1 MNRSYQGI
9 FATDLDGT
17 LMHGGRIAAEDRAAL
32 ETLKERNIL
41 RVIATGRSLHSA
53 RTCLEPGFPADYLV
67 LSTGNQVLNWQTEEM
82 LFSSLLPGRAVHE
95 ICRLLTDLDL
105 SFMVHDAFPDNH
117 RFAFHRSGRRVED
130 FERRLALHAP
140 LGRKLEGRAETAS
153 QVVAIVDAG
162 HETLHEHVARRLHD
176 LSVIRATSPL
186 DGRSLWIEIFAAKV
200 SKAEGIRR
208 IAEHHGLH
216 GVLVAA
222 IGNDHND
229 KDMLD
234 LAHLAYRVDN
244 SHLHQDARYITA
256 PDSNGAVAFAIGH
269 YTDTLQS
276 GMTHT

>member
-1 MNRSYQGI
+1 MNRSYRGI
-9 FATDLDGT
+9 FVTDLDGT
-17 LMHGGRIAAEDRAAL
+17 LMQGGRIAAQDRAAL
-32 ETLKERNIL
+32 EALKERNIL
-41 RVIATGRSLHSA
+41 RVIATGRSLHSIQ
-53 RTCLEPGFPADYLV
+53 TCLEPDFPTDFLI
-67 LSTGNQVLNWQTEEM
+67 LSTGNQIVNWKTGEL
-82 LFSSLLPGRAVHE
+82 LFSSRLPGQMVSD
-95 ICRLLTDLDL
+95 ICRLLADLDL
-105 SFMVHDAFPDNH
+105 SFMVHEEFPDNH
-117 RFAFHRSGRRVED
+117 YFAFRRSEQRVED
-130 FERRLALHAP
+130 FERRLALHAAFGHE
-140 LGRKLEGRAETAS
+140 LDGSIKSAS
-153 QVVAIVDAG
+153 QIIAIVDAG
-162 HETLHEHVARRLHD
+162 NETLHEHVARRLHD

-216 GVLVAA
+216 GVPVAA